1 VDLTQIPE
9 SRAHAKP
16 LEMVVARGDLK
27 TDTLQTDGAVRA
39 ALSAIDFSGESY
51 FKFGTR
57 WTRPAYVAVVKVTL
71 QRGLFQ
77 FRVDG
82 PVVFDLDPG
91 QRGFIELSQSQ
102 ISDSFEHRQQ
112 APFDP
117 VPKGFLLVIGVDR
130 ELHPIQRIQNSI
142 FD

>member
-1 VDLTQIPE
+1 MFVQGKEAAEDGSGFGVGQVDLTQIPE
-9 SRAHAKP
+9 SRAHAKA

-39 ALSAIDFSGESY
+39 ALSATDFSGESY

-71 QRGLFQ
+71 QRGLSQ

-102 ISDSFEHRQQ
+102 ISDSFEHR
-112 APFDP
+112 
-117 VPKGFLLVIGVDR
+117 
-130 ELHPIQRIQNSI
+130 
-142 FD
+142 